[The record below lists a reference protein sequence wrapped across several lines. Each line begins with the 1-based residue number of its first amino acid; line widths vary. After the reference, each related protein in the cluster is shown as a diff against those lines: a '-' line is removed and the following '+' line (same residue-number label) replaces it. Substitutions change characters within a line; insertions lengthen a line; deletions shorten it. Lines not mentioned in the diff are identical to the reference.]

1 MIKEELHE
9 AITPIKRNLI
19 LQKVNS
25 KVLLGA
31 VVLIIAGAP
40 GTYFFLQYNKTQQL
54 LNNPTAASKEEI
66 KGLLEKISKL
76 MVLPSDENPTVA
88 TVSDKSKLSGQAFF
102 AKAENGDKVI
112 IYTSMS
118 RAILYRPSVDRII
131 DVTSV
136 NVNGPDVAGASI
148 QPNESTQAS
157 EAASTSSQSPL
168 SVAILNGTKISGL
181 AAKAQAS
188 LQSKV
193 AGFTVT
199 TKGNAKNEYEQTLVV
214 DVAGKNQAKALEMAK
229 HLGGSVVALPSGE
242 DKPQADILI
251 LLGPQA
257 SSL

>member
-1 MIKEELHE
+1 LTGQSEIEYHEIVIKEELHE

-76 MVLPSDENPTVA
+76 MVLPNDENPTVA

-112 IYTSMS
+112 IYAS
-118 RAILYRPSVDRII
+118 SVDRII

-136 NVNGPDVAGASI
+136 NVVDGWC
-148 QPNESTQAS
+148 
-157 EAASTSSQSPL
+157 
-168 SVAILNGTKISGL
+168 LNS
-181 AAKAQAS
+181 AQ
-188 LQSKV
+188 
-193 AGFTVT
+193 
-199 TKGNAKNEYEQTLVV
+199 
-214 DVAGKNQAKALEMAK
+214 
-229 HLGGSVVALPSGE
+229 
-242 DKPQADILI
+242 
-251 LLGPQA
+251 
-257 SSL
+257 